1 MHLYLRA
8 LTLCLISVV
17 AVIIALSHRET
28 ALANDTEKAK
38 AANKIKDPSFENGS
52 NKWKASSTYWENV
65 ICDGTCDISGMNT
78 NHARTG
84 DWWAWFGGNEGGEN
98 ATKLSQNVRF
108 PSGGAGTLSFYLYLE
123 HDSGNGQDQLSVYI
137 DDDRVFKV
145 KDGDPDYDDGY
156 TLVEIDAGDY
166 CDGNKHRIRFRSTS
180 GGTPSY
186 VLFAVDDVSLVK
198 G

>member
-1 MHLYLRA
+1 MRFGVRRI
-8 LTLCLISVV
+8 TICMIGV
-17 AVIIALSHRET
+17 AVILTTLYHFEPAQ
-28 ALANDTEKAK
+28 ANDAAKSK
-38 AANKIKDPSFENGS
+38 AANRINDPSFEDGS
-52 NKWKASSTYWENV
+52 NKWKGSSTFWPDV
-65 ICDGTCDISGMNT
+65 ICDNNCDNNGMQ

-84 DWWAWFGGNEGGEN
+84 QWWAWFGGNEGGEN

-123 HDSGNGQDQLSVYI
+123 HDSGNGLDQLSVYI

-156 TLVEIDAGDY
+156 TLVEIDAGAY
-166 CDGNKHRIRFRSTS
+166 CDGSKHRIRFRSTS
-180 GGTPSY
+180 GGAPSY

-198 G
+198 D

>member
-1 MHLYLRA
+1 MYLDVRGF
-8 LTLCLISVV
+8 TFCLMIV
-17 AVIIALSHRET
+17 AAMFIALNHHEP
-28 ALANDTEKAK
+28 ALANDTGKTKAV
-38 AANKIKDPSFENGS
+38 NKIKDPSFENGS
-52 NKWKASSTYWENV
+52 SKWKGSSTFWDSV
-65 ICDGTCDISGMNT
+65 ICDSDCDNDGMQ

-84 DWWAWFGGNEGGEN
+84 EWWAWFGGNEGGEN

-123 HDSGNGQDQLSVYI
+123 HNSGNGQDQLSVYI
-137 DDDRVFKV
+137 DNERVFKV

-156 TLVEIDAGDY
+156 TLVEIDVGDY

-198 G
+198 D